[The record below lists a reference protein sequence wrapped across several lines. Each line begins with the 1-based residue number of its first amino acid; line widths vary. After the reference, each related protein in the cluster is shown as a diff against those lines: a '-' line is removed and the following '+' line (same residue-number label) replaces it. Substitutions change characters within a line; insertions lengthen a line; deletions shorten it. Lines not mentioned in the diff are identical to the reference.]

1 MLKGAERV
9 KKGVKRH
16 RYTPKQSKSVDRRES
31 GPVTRE

>member
-1 MLKGAERV
+1 MLKWGERV

-16 RYTPKQSKSVDRRES
+16 RHTPKQSKSVDKRES